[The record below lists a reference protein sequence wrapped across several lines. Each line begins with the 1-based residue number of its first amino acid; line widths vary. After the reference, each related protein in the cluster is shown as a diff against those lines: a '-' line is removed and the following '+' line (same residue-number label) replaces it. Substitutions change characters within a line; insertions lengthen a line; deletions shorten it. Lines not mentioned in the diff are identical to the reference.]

1 VTAYAA
7 GLFPAAQRRIRVIRQ
22 PPETPVTFASQADAF
37 LEPRQRMVDSQL
49 RSRGIRDDRILRAM
63 SRVPRHE
70 FVEERHHSQ
79 AYEDHPLPI
88 GFGQTI
94 SQPYIV
100 ALMLEALAIKPA
112 DIVLEIG
119 TGSGY
124 LTAILAELAARVYSI
139 ERHSAL
145 AHLAERTLA
154 RLGYT
159 NVIVTVGDGS
169 HGMPNAAPFDDIIV
183 SAAAP
188 QIPSSLVQQLREGGR
203 MIVPIGPSHAQVLQ
217 LVHKQAGKVQTIS
230 LEGCRFVPLIG
241 EEGFPND

>member
-1 VTAYAA
+1 
-7 GLFPAAQRRIRVIRQ
+7 
-22 PPETPVTFASQADAF
+22 
-37 LEPRQRMVDSQL
+37 
-49 RSRGIRDDRILRAM
+49 M
-63 SRVPRHE
+63 SRVPRHQ
-70 FVEERHHSQ
+70 FVEERYWNQ

-100 ALMLEALAIKPA
+100 ALMLEALAIQPP
-112 DIVLEIG
+112 DVVLEIG

-124 LTAILAELAARVYSI
+124 LTAVLAELGAHIYSI
-139 ERHSAL
+139 ERHAAL

-159 NVIVTVGDGS
+159 NVTVKVGDGS
-169 HGMPNAAPFDDIIV
+169 HGMPEAAPFDDIIV

-188 QIPSSLVQQLREGGR
+188 QIPSSLVQQLKERGR
-203 MIVPIGPSHAQVLQ
+203 MIVPVGPPHAQLLQ
-217 LVHKQAGKVQTIS
+217 LVHKQEGKAQAIS

-241 EEGFPND
+241 GEGFPND

>member
-1 VTAYAA
+1 V
-7 GLFPAAQRRIRVIRQ
+7 
-22 PPETPVTFASQADAF
+22 TPVSQADAF
-37 LEPRQRMVDSQL
+37 LEQRQRMVESQL
-49 RSRGIRDDRILRAM
+49 RSRGIREERVLNAM
-63 SRVPRHE
+63 SRVPRHQ
-70 FVEERHHSQ
+70 FVEERYWNQ

-100 ALMLEALAIKPA
+100 ALMLEALAIQPP
-112 DIVLEIG
+112 DVVLEIG

-124 LTAILAELAARVYSI
+124 LTAVLAELGAHIYSI
-139 ERHSAL
+139 ERHAAL

-159 NVIVTVGDGS
+159 NVTVNVGDGS
-169 HGMPNAAPFDDIIV
+169 HGMPEAAPFDDIIV

-188 QIPSSLVQQLREGGR
+188 QIPSSLFQQLKERGR
-203 MIVPIGPSHAQVLQ
+203 MIVPVGPPHAQLLQ
-217 LVHKQAGKVQTIS
+217 LVHKHEGKAQAIS

-241 EEGFPND
+241 GEGFPND